1 MQDINYVYI
10 PFLIAFA
17 VQIFSPYMQNMICID
32 TWIVPHYLICNGIFI
47 LSYFL
52 FGITLWKSREVEND
66 TIFGLTWVLVFL
78 NFLWIYNFKT
88 NKKLALISLFL
99 CLLFGYFVYNS
110 LFLSEL
116 SQPNNPL
123 YINLFAIYMVW
134 IGFMITILIESSP
147 EFMTKNRR
155 KEKRRKLRK

>member
-17 VQIFSPYMQNMICID
+17 AQIYAPYMKNMTCID
-32 TWIVPHYLICNGIFI
+32 TWIVPHYLICNGMFV
-47 LSYFL
+47 LAYFL
-52 FGITLWKSREVEND
+52 FGITLWKSSEVEND

-99 CLLFGYFVYNS
+99 CLLFGYFIYNS

-134 IGFMITILIESSP
+134 IGFMVTILIESSP

-155 KEKRRKLRK
+155 KEKKRKLRK